1 MATRDGGGEPEQRAH
16 GHWDCEKTRKAT
28 GAKRRSLPVFCT
40 GESAVSQCSVL
51 SGVRAP
57 SRAPLLA
64 LVSMARHTV
73 VRLVDRNGLR
83 PEPAPKKAAPRPRQP
98 KKAAAS
104 AADPLRSAPL
114 PPEEAFE
121 RRRRA
126 LSFWQSAEGDAVT
139 LRMREDTVCAGGLL
153 AVDAAQ
159 TSAHVAGLA
168 TPMGTY
174 PFATVRLGDVL
185 RVEFDGLWRVSP
197 VTPALREPSA
207 GAAGSGGGGSG
218 VNGASLEDAKQA
230 VTDGGRAA
238 LQDAKRALAATFDR
252 QLSVATSGAAS
263 GAATALPPSGAQ
275 PGAEPGAGRSAAR
288 NPALRPAQSSAPPP
302 PQNSAQGAAQGTA
315 QSMARCHHGAE
326 CDAGTGSEGSAS
338 CGV

>member
-1 MATRDGGGEPEQRAH
+1 MQRVV
-16 GHWDCEKTRKAT
+16 
-28 GAKRRSLPVFCT
+28 RSPRAIP
-40 GESAVSQCSVL
+40 SAS
-51 SGVRAP
+51 
-57 SRAPLLA
+57 

-218 VNGASLEDAKQA
+218 GNGASLEDAKQA

-275 PGAEPGAGRSAAR
+275 PGAEPGAEPGAGRSAAR
-288 NPALRPAQSSAPPP
+288 SPALRPAQRSAPPP
-302 PQNSAQGAAQGTA
+302 PQSSAQSAAQGTA

-326 CDAGTGSEGSAS
+326 CDAGAGSEGSAS